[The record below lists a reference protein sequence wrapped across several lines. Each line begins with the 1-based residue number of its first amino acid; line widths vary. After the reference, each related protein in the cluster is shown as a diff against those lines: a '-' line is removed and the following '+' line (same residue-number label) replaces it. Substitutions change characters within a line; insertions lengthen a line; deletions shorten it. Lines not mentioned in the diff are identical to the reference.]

1 MHSHATTA
9 TYDDNAQQGAGKGAM
24 VLGAAGEGMLASILR
39 EKATATERAQ
49 AQERRR
55 VVRALRRAFRRAD
68 ADCSG
73 TLDISEASLTTN
85 YYLLCYTVTVRLQC

>member
-1 MHSHATTA
+1 
-9 TYDDNAQQGAGKGAM
+9 M
-24 VLGAAGEGMLASILR
+24 VLGPAGEGMLASVLR
-39 EKATATERAQ
+39 EKATAAERAQ

-73 TLDISEASLTTN
+73 TLDISEASLTN
-85 YYLLCYTVTVRLQC
+85 DCYSYSPLLLV